1 MDLAINEIKKGIKV
15 ISSGVQI
22 REKISIPSGSTRA
35 QAMNLIRDAIQKL
48 RPVQFEPQAGSAGFS
63 AFTTGGDTASNEEN
77 ASFRGKGNAYTQL
90 VATTSTTHTYQVK
103 IDKVNFRINKL
114 TFGVKEA
121 ELIEP
126 DGIVSTFDIIEGSS
140 NSQNLNNRLRGLT
153 SFSQRLKVS
162 S

>member
-1 MDLAINEIKKGIKV
+1 MSLDRLASTWTERLTLLHVIEFVVQKGTSDTREEDLAINEIDKGIKL

-63 AFTTGGDTASNEEN
+63 AFTTGGDTASTEEN
-77 ASFRGKGNAYTQL
+77 ASFRGKGSAYTQL

-103 IDKVNFRINKL
+103 VDK
-114 TFGVKEA
+114 
-121 ELIEP
+121 
-126 DGIVSTFDIIEGSS
+126 S
-140 NSQNLNNRLRGLT
+140 
-153 SFSQRLKVS
+153 
-162 S
+162 